1 MIEKEKIEHIAD
13 LAKLYIKEEE
23 YPKYQ
28 QQCTDILSEIEKI
41 VSVEVS
47 TDEIM
52 ISPVTEI
59 NKFTDDIVEDHI
71 SKTDA
76 FKNSKR
82 VKGDYITV
90 PKVVGGEE

>member
-13 LAKLYIKEEE
+13 LAKLYIKDEE

-41 VSVEVS
+41 VSVETT

-52 ISPVTEI
+52 ISPCVEI
-59 NKFTDDIVEDHI
+59 NKFTDDVVENHI
-71 SKTDA
+71 SKNDA

>member
-13 LAKLYIKEEE
+13 LARLYIKDDE
-23 YPKYQ
+23 YLKYQ
-28 QQCTDILSEIEKI
+28 QQCTDILSEIDKI
-41 VSVEVS
+41 VEVEVS

-59 NKFTDDIVEDHI
+59 NKFTDDEFENHI
-71 SKTDA
+71 SKNDA

>member
-28 QQCTDILSEIEKI
+28 KQCFDILEEINKI
-41 VSVEVS
+41 QDVNVE

-52 ISPVTEI
+52 ISPITHI
-59 NKFTDDIVEDHI
+59 NCYSEDVIESHI
-71 SKTDA
+71 SKNDA
-76 FKNSKR
+76 LKNCKR
-82 VKGDYITV
+82 VKGDFITV
-90 PKVVGGEE
+90 PKVLEEE

>member
-23 YPKYQ
+23 YLKYQ

-41 VSVEVS
+41 VNVETS

-52 ISPVTEI
+52 ISPCTEI
-59 NKFTDDIVEDHI
+59 NKLKEDVIENHI
-71 SKTDA
+71 SKEEA

>member
-13 LAKLYIKEEE
+13 LARLYIKEEE

-59 NKFTDDIVEDHI
+59 NKFIDDIVEDHI

>member
-13 LAKLYIKEEE
+13 LAKLYIEENE

-41 VSVEVS
+41 VEVETS

-52 ISPVTEI
+52 ISPITEI
-59 NKFTDDIVEDHI
+59 NKFSEDVIENHI
-71 SKTDA
+71 SKNDA

>member
-13 LAKLYIKEEE
+13 LAKLYIKEDE
-23 YPKYQ
+23 YSKYQ

-41 VSVEVS
+41 VEVEIS
-47 TDEIM
+47 TNEIM
-52 ISPVTEI
+52 ISPITEI
-59 NKFTDDIVEDHI
+59 NKFSEDVIENHI

-82 VKGDYITV
+82 IKGDYITV
-90 PKVVGGEE
+90 PKVVGGEQ

>member
-1 MIEKEKIEHIAD
+1 MIEKEKIQHIAD

-41 VSVEVS
+41 VSVETD

-52 ISPVTEI
+52 ISPCTET
-59 NKFTDDIVEDHI
+59 NKYIDDVVEEHI
-71 SKTDA
+71 DREDA

>member
-13 LAKLYIKEEE
+13 LARLYIKEEE

>member
-13 LAKLYIKEEE
+13 LARLYIKEEE

-59 NKFTDDIVEDHI
+59 NKFTDDIVEEHI

>member
-13 LAKLYIKEEE
+13 LARLYIKEEE

-82 VKGDYITV
+82 IKGDYITV